1 VCAKNEG
8 ELYYKEQINVKRLN
22 PASYFIERLPETIK
36 FDFHCFFCSIF
47 FVLKFRVYSLYYM
60 AILKSKLL

>member
-1 VCAKNEG
+1 MKNEG

-22 PASYFIERLPETIK
+22 PASYFVERLPKTIK
-36 FDFHCFFCSIF
+36 FDFHGSFCSIF
-47 FVLKFRVYSLYYM
+47 FVLIFRVYSLYYM